1 MTEANGVPRATAR
14 LQLHRGFTLD
24 QAAGLVDYYAD
35 LGISHLYASPIFRA
49 RPGSTHG
56 YDVVDPTCVNPE
68 LGGEEALRRLVERL
82 HAKDMGLII
91 DIVPNH
97 MGVGNDNGWWQ
108 DMLAWGQSSRYATW
122 FDVDWQAADPVL
134 AGKILLP
141 FLANPY
147 PQVMA
152 EGGLQLQFDA
162 GAGRFYFTHYD
173 QRYPLALEHYPQVLR
188 QARQYVPRLEL
199 AIAAFERIGQ
209 EPGWPQKHAAA
220 EAAMSILSGLALE
233 ADGDGRAAID
243 AALAAYAPSAGHA
256 ESAQSAG
263 AAESAEHPES
273 AAGGSALHQLLEQQH
288 YRLTWWRNAA
298 DEINWRRFFEVSDL
312 AGVRVELDGVFE
324 STHALIFR
332 LYQEGLID
340 GVRIDHIDG
349 LADPAAYC
357 IRLRQR
363 LESLQPLRPAG
374 RDGPNAKPYIIVEKI
389 LAAGESLRG
398 DWTVDGTTGYE
409 FMDQVGA
416 VLHDPD
422 GAEPLALL
430 WAGSTGDTLQF
441 AQQVKDARRMFL
453 THNFASEFNACAASL
468 HAIAR
473 SEPATRDIS
482 LMAIRRALAELLV
495 NFPVYRTYAG
505 EHGRDPLDQARF
517 DTAMQGARRALPTV
531 DYPALDLLNDWLG
544 GRAPAALEDAPGHA
558 LRLRAMTRFQ
568 QLTPPMAAKSVEDTA
583 FYRYGRLLSRNEVGS
598 DPSQMALSVADFHV
612 LNVQRARDF
621 PHSMLTT
628 ATHDHKRGEDARAR
642 LAVLSEMPQEWGAI
656 LHRWQAMHVNVAV
669 SYRAYLA
676 AYSAEGGDDDE
687 ADLPLARID
696 ETAEVMLYQ
705 TLLAAWP
712 IDLAAD
718 DAPGIAALVKRVSAW
733 QIKAGREAKLQTN
746 WALPDQDYEILCAN
760 FLRRI
765 LRPGRAGTFV
775 AELVEFVR
783 ALSRPATINSLAQT
797 LLRLTA
803 PGVPD
808 QYQGCE
814 FWDFSLVDPDNR
826 RPVDFAARMLALR
839 QHGDAPM
846 TLEDWR
852 SGAVK
857 QQLIHAA
864 LMLRRRDPLL
874 FCSGA
879 YIPLEV
885 QGALANHVIA
895 FAREY
900 QGRYA
905 VVIVT
910 RLPGRLLADDPEG
923 DLPLAPALAWRD
935 TSVMLPAGCASAGWQ
950 DALARRPVE
959 TAAGFDYYG
968 IVLSQ
973 ALAALPVALWY
984 SGGAS

>member
-1 MTEANGVPRATAR
+1 MTAASSIPRATAR
-14 LQLHRGFTLD
+14 LQLHQGFTLD
-24 QAAGLVDYYAD
+24 QAAELVDYYAD
-35 LGISHLYASPIFRA
+35 LGISHIYASPIFCA

-56 YDVVDPTCVNPE
+56 YDVVDPTRVNPE
-68 LGGEEALRRLVERL
+68 LGGEQALRRLVKRL
-82 HAKDMGLII
+82 HARDMGLII

-97 MGVGNDNGWWQ
+97 MGVGNANAWWQ

-134 AGKILLP
+134 EGKILLP

-162 GAGRFYFTHYD
+162 AAGCFYFSHFD

-188 QARQYVPRLEL
+188 QARDHAAQLEP

-209 EPGWPQKHAAA
+209 EPAWPQKHAAA
-220 EAAMSILSGLALE
+220 DVAALTLSGLALE
-233 ADGDGRAAID
+233 AEGRAAID
-243 AALAAYAPSAGHA
+243 AVLAAYAAGVA
-256 ESAQSAG
+256 PG
-263 AAESAEHPES
+263 AD
-273 AAGGSALHQLLEQQH
+273 AASRTALHLLLEQQH

-312 AGVRVELDGVFE
+312 VGVRVELDGVFE
-324 STHALIFR
+324 SIHALIFR

-357 IRLRQR
+357 IKLRQR
-363 LESLQPLRPAG
+363 LETLHTLRPEG
-374 RDGPNAKPYIIVEKI
+374 RDLPNSRPYIIVEKI
-389 LAAGESLRG
+389 LAADESLRS

-409 FMDQVGA
+409 FMDQVSA

-453 THNFASEFNACAASL
+453 THNFASEFNACVSSL

-473 SEPATRDIS
+473 TEPATRDIS

-505 EHGRDPLDQARF
+505 EHGRDALDQARF
-517 DTAMQGARRALPTV
+517 DAAMQGARRALPTV
-531 DYPALDLLNDWLG
+531 DYPALELLNGWLG

-598 DPSQMALSVADFHV
+598 DPSQLALNVADFHV
-612 LNVQRARDF
+612 INVQRVRDF

-656 LHRWQAMHVNVAV
+656 VHRWQAMHVNVAV

-676 AYSAEGGDDDE
+676 AYSADSGDDDE

-696 ETAEVMLYQ
+696 EIAEVMLYQ

-712 IDLAAD
+712 VDLAAD

-746 WALPDQDYEILCAN
+746 WALPDQEYEILCAN

-765 LRPGRAGTFV
+765 LRPGGAGTFV
-775 AELVEFVR
+775 AELVDLVR
-783 ALSRPATINSLAQT
+783 TIGRPAAVNSLAQT
-797 LLRLTA
+797 LLRLTV

-826 RPVDFAARMLALR
+826 RPVDFGARVRRLDE
-839 QHGDAPM
+839 HGASSL
-846 TLEDWR
+846 TLDDWR
-852 SGAVK
+852 HGAVK

-864 LMLRRRDPLL
+864 LMLRRQDPLL
-874 FCSGA
+874 FSSGA

-885 QGALANHVIA
+885 QGALAHHVIA

-910 RLPGRLLADDPEG
+910 RLSARLLAEDPEG
-923 DLPLAPALAWRD
+923 DLPLVPPMAWRD
-935 TSVMLPAGCASAGWQ
+935 TSVMLPSGCEAADWQ
-950 DALARRPVE
+950 DALARRRVE

-968 IVLSQ
+968 IMLSQ
-973 ALAALPVALWY
+973 ALAGLPVALWY
-984 SGGAS
+984 SAGAEDKDE

>member
-1 MTEANGVPRATAR
+1 MTEASSIPRATAR
-14 LQLHRGFTLD
+14 LQLHQGFTLD
-24 QAAGLVDYYAD
+24 QAAELVDYYAA
-35 LGISHLYASPIFRA
+35 LGISHLYASPIFCA

-56 YDVVDPTCVNPE
+56 YDVIDPTRINPE
-68 LGGEEALRRLVERL
+68 LGGEEAFRRLVKRL
-82 HAKDMGLII
+82 HDKDMGLII

-97 MGVGNDNGWWQ
+97 MGVGNANGWWQ

-122 FDVDWQAADPVL
+122 FDIDWHAADPVL
-134 AGKILLP
+134 EGKVLLP
-141 FLANPY
+141 FLADPY
-147 PQVMA
+147 PKVMA

-162 GAGRFYFTHYD
+162 ETGSFYFSHFD
-173 QRYPLALEHYPQVLR
+173 QRYPLAMEHYPQVLR
-188 QARQYVPRLEL
+188 QAAAPQLEL
-199 AIAAFERIGQ
+199 AIAAFERIGH
-209 EPGWPQKHAAA
+209 EAGWPQKHAAA
-220 EAAMSILSGLALE
+220 DVAALILSGLALE
-233 ADGDGRAAID
+233 PDGRAAID
-243 AALAAYAPSAGHA
+243 AAMAAYAAGDTDSASDGTRD
-256 ESAQSAG
+256 
-263 AAESAEHPES
+263 
-273 AAGGSALHQLLEQQH
+273 ALHQLLEQQH

-312 AGVRVELDGVFE
+312 AGMRVELDAVFE
-324 STHALIFR
+324 STHALVFR

-340 GVRIDHIDG
+340 GVRIDHVDG

-363 LESLQPLRPAG
+363 LETLHGLRPAG
-374 RDGPNAKPYIIVEKI
+374 RDAPNDTLNAAPYIIVEKI
-389 LAAGESLRG
+389 LAADESLRG
-398 DWTVDGTTGYE
+398 DWRVDGTTGYE

-430 WAGSTGDTLQF
+430 WAASTGDTLQF

-453 THNFASEFNACAASL
+453 THNFASEFNACVASL

-473 SEPATRDIS
+473 TEPATRDIS

-505 EHGRDPLDQARF
+505 EHGRDALDQARF
-517 DTAMQGARRALPTV
+517 DAAMQGARRALPTV
-531 DYPALDLLNDWLG
+531 DYPALELLNGWLG

-642 LAVLSEMPQEWGAI
+642 LAVLSEMSEEWGEI
-656 LHRWQAMHVNVAV
+656 LHRWQDMHVNVAV

-676 AYSAEGGDDDE
+676 AYSSDNADDSDE

-733 QIKAGREAKLQTN
+733 QVKAGREAKLQTN

-765 LRPGRAGTFV
+765 LRPGGAGSFV
-775 AELVEFVR
+775 AELVALVHRLTR
-783 ALSRPATINSLAQT
+783 AATVNSLAQT
-797 LLRLTA
+797 MLRLTV

-808 QYQGCE
+808 LYQGCE

-826 RPVDFAARMLALR
+826 RPVDFAARIRRL
-839 QHGDAPM
+839 QHHGNAAM
-846 TLEDWR
+846 TLDGWR
-852 SGAVK
+852 DGAVK

-885 QGALANHVIA
+885 QGALADHVIA

-900 QGRYA
+900 QGRHA

-910 RLPGRLLADDPEG
+910 RLSASLLAVEDG
-923 DLPLAPALAWRD
+923 ADLPLAPAAAWRD
-935 TSVMLPAGCASAGWQ
+935 TSVILPAGCGTADWQ
-950 DALARRPVE
+950 DVLGKHRVE

-968 IVLSQ
+968 VMLMQ
-973 ALAALPVALWY
+973 ALAGLPVALWY
-984 SGGAS
+984 SAGTGNGA

>member
-1 MTEANGVPRATAR
+1 MTEASSIPRATAR
-14 LQLHRGFTLD
+14 LQLHQGFTLD
-24 QAAGLVDYYAD
+24 QAAELVDYYAE
-35 LGISHLYASPIFRA
+35 LGVSHFYASPIFCA

-56 YDVVDPTCVNPE
+56 YDAIDPTRINPE
-68 LGGEEALRRLVERL
+68 LGGEEALRRLVKRL
-82 HAKDMGLII
+82 HAKGMGLII

-97 MGVGNDNGWWQ
+97 MGVGNANSWWQ

-134 AGKILLP
+134 SGKILLP
-141 FLANPY
+141 FLSDPY

-152 EGGLQLQFDA
+152 AGGLRLQFDA
-162 GAGRFYFTHYD
+162 ERGGFYFSHFD

-188 QARQYVPRLEL
+188 QARGHLPQLEL
-199 AIAAFERIGQ
+199 AIAAFERIDQ

-220 EAAMSILSGLALE
+220 DVAASILSGLALE
-233 ADGDGRAAID
+233 VEGREAID
-243 AALAAYAPSAGHA
+243 AALAAYAVGDMP
-256 ESAQSAG
+256 G
-263 AAESAEHPES
+263 ASEDSKA
-273 AAGGSALHQLLEQQH
+273 ALHALLEQQH

-312 AGVRVELDGVFE
+312 AGIRVELDGVFE

-363 LESLQPLRPAG
+363 LETLHTLRPGG
-374 RDGPNAKPYIIVEKI
+374 RDAPNAKPYIIVEKI
-389 LAAGESLRG
+389 LAADESLRS

-409 FMDQVGA
+409 FMDQVSA
-416 VLHDPD
+416 VLHDPA
-422 GAEPLALL
+422 GADPLGLL
-430 WAGSTGDTLQF
+430 WAESTGDTLQF

-453 THNFASEFNACAASL
+453 THNFASEFNACVASL

-482 LMAIRRALAELLV
+482 LMAIRRATAELLV

-505 EHGRDPLDQARF
+505 EHGRDALDQARF
-517 DTAMQGARRALPTV
+517 DTAMLGARRALPTV

-544 GRAPAALEDAPGHA
+544 GRAPAAVEDTPGHD

-598 DPSQMALSVADFHV
+598 DPAQMALGVADFHV

-621 PHSMLTT
+621 PHSMLAT

-656 LHRWQAMHVNVAV
+656 LHRWQGMHVNVAV
-669 SYRAYLA
+669 SYQAYLA
-676 AYSAEGGDDDE
+676 AYAADSGDDDE

-712 IDLAAD
+712 IDLAPD
-718 DAPGIAALVKRVSAW
+718 DAGGIAALVKRVSAW

-746 WALPDQDYEILCAN
+746 WALPDRDYEILCAN

-765 LRPGRAGTFV
+765 LRPKRPGENGGFV
-775 AELVEFVR
+775 AELAGLVH
-783 ALSRPATINSLAQT
+783 ALSRPAAVNSLAQT

-826 RPVDFAARMLALR
+826 RPVDFAARIRSLHE
-839 QHGDAPM
+839 HGDAPV
-846 TLEDWR
+846 TLAGWR

-857 QQLIHAA
+857 QQLIRAA
-864 LMLRRRDPLL
+864 LRLRQQDPLL
-874 FCSGA
+874 FSSGA
-879 YIPLEV
+879 YIPMEV
-885 QGALANHVIA
+885 RGELADRVIA

-905 VVIVT
+905 VTIVT
-910 RLPGRLLADDPEG
+910 RLAGRLLAEDAEG
-923 DLPLAPALAWRD
+923 ELPLVPALAWRD
-935 TSVMLPAGCASAGWQ
+935 TCAMLPAGCGAVAWQ
-950 DALARRPVE
+950 DALAGKRVE
-959 TAAGFDYYG
+959 TAAGFDVYG
-968 IVLSQ
+968 ITLSH
-973 ALAALPVALWY
+973 ALSALPVALWHGTAPEN
-984 SGGAS
+984 GG